1 MSSSRCRRCY
11 LFPSQQADTMRAILV
26 FLVPLLQYCNAL
38 LEEHIVAF
46 NYTPGAVSIH
56 NARIVH
62 SRDDPAGIHI
72 AVDSLV
78 SDWEAITGRLPDIT
92 QYPFNETQISSGSGS
107 NGTAAII
114 VATHGSSLATE
125 LRRNNCLGSN
135 STMLD
140 GKREAFTTLLGEK
153 CLPEIDRAL
162 VLIGSDMRGA
172 IYGIY
177 TLAEQSGQSP

>member
-1 MSSSRCRRCY
+1 
-11 LFPSQQADTMRAILV
+11 MRVLLV
-26 FLVPLLQYCNAL
+26 FLVSLLQYCSAL
-38 LEEHIVAF
+38 LEEPIVAF
-46 NYTPGAVSIH
+46 NHTPGTVPIH

-78 SDWEAITGRLPDIT
+78 SDWEAITGRLPEIT
-92 QYPFNETQISSGSGS
+92 QYPFNETQTPSGSGS
-107 NGTAAII
+107 NGTSAII
-114 VATHGSSLATE
+114 VATHGSSLASE

-140 GKREAFTTLLGEK
+140 GKREAFTTLLGDN
-153 CLPEIDRAL
+153 CLPGIDRAL
-162 VLIGSDMRGA
+162 LIVGSDMRGT

-177 TLAEQSGQSP
+177 TVAEQSGQSP